1 MANDPDKYVR
11 SPDPVISVVIE
22 PKTRADEETLAKAL
36 LVLSKEDKTLR
47 LNTDVETGK
56 TILSGASES
65 HLENIVDRLRR
76 EFQVAADV
84 SGPRVAYRETI
95 RKTVTEE
102 AKFIRQAGGRHQY
115 AHCILKIEPQAMG
128 KGFVFNNDV
137 RPGSIPSQFIPS
149 IEKGVREALGGG
161 ALAGFPIIDLKVTLV
176 DGSFH
181 DVDSNEMAFKICGA
195 MALRSGCR
203 KADPVILE
211 PIMKLSVTMPEQY
224 AGDIIGDLNSRR
236 AKVSEV
242 GDRGHLKFVECTVP
256 MAAMFGY
263 ATAVRSVSQG
273 RASFMM
279 ELSHYTEVPWD
290 VYKASID
297 PHGPD
302 EPPTASAGRPVL
314 PIRPNPGLSGGE
326 RRPFPPEADK

>member
-1 MANDPDKYVR
+1 MANNPDEHSGY
-11 SPDPVISVVIE
+11 PEPVISVVIE
-22 PKTRADEETLAKAL
+22 PKTRADEETLANAL

-47 LNTDVETGK
+47 LNTDDETGK
-56 TILSGASES
+56 TILSGTSES
-65 HLENIVDRLRR
+65 HLEQIVDRMRR

-95 RKTVTEE
+95 RKSVTEE
-102 AKFIRQAGGRHQY
+102 GKFIRQSGGRHQY
-115 AHCILKIEPQAMG
+115 AHCILKIEPQTMG
-128 KGFVFNNDV
+128 KGFVFLNDV
-137 RPGSIPSQFIPS
+137 RPGSIPGEFIPS
-149 IEKGVREALGGG
+149 VEKGVREALEGG
-161 ALAGFPIIDLKVTLV
+161 ALAGFPILGLKVTLIG
-176 DGSFH
+176 GSFH
-181 DVDSNEMAFKICGA
+181 DVASNEMAFKICGA

-211 PIMKLSVTMPEQY
+211 PIMNLSVAMPEQY

-236 AKVSEV
+236 AKVSEM
-242 GDRGHLKFVECTVP
+242 GDRGRLKFVECTVP
-256 MAAMFGY
+256 LSAMFGY
-263 ATAVRSVSQG
+263 ATVVRSVSQG
-273 RASFMM
+273 RASFTM
-279 ELSHYTEVPWD
+279 ELSHYAEVPWD

-314 PIRPNPGLSGGE
+314 PIKPKPGLSGGE